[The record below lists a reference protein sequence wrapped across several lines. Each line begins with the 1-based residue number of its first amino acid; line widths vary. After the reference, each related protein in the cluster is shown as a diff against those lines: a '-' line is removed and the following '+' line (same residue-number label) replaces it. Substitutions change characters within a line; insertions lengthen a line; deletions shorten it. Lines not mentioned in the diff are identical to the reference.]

1 MMTAASAVQM
11 VATGSDLKGGGVFSF
26 IKAKGSPKNRAITG
40 GVLAALTILIFD
52 PQLVSAMMVDGSV
65 NTN

>member
-26 IKAKGSPKNRAITG
+26 IKAKGSPKNRVITG
-40 GVLAALTILIFD
+40 SVLAALAILIAD
-52 PQLVSAMMVDGSV
+52 PQLVSTMMVDGSV
-65 NTN
+65 NAN